1 MHNNSPPFK
10 LPDGEAGGLV
20 VPQRALLQWWYGL
33 PTWVRS
39 PVWPAFLA
47 TLTILGLLLSFH
59 QVVREAV
66 QQSELRLRASALH
79 NEATWRCSA
88 MSSQRASEGCRS
100 QLKAYNASAVRPSNA
115 QAVLVTSLD
124 LLSDK

>member
-20 VPQRALLQWWYGL
+20 VPQRVLLWWYGL

-39 PVWPAFLA
+39 PVWPALLA

-66 QQSELRLRASALH
+66 QQSELRHRAGALH
-79 NEATWRCSA
+79 SEATWRCNT
-88 MSSQRASEGCRS
+88 MSSQRASEGCLS
-100 QLKAYNASAVRPSNA
+100 QLKAYNTSAVRPSNA